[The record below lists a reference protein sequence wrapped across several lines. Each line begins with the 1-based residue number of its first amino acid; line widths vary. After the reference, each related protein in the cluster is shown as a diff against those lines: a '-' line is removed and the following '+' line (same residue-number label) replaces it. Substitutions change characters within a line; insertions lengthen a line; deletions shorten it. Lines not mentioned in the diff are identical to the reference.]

1 MLYGVLLV
9 SAVQQSESVILL
21 LYCLIS
27 SVLSDSLQSMDC
39 SPPGSSVPGKNVGVG
54 CHTLLQGIFL
64 TQGLNLSLLC
74 LLHWQ
79 VGSLPLVPP
88 GKPTSPPVLL
98 GIYENRP
105 FPCLKEMHG
114 HDSHARVEVTHGGST

>member
-1 MLYGVLLV
+1 MPP
-9 SAVQQSESVILL
+9 SRESSWPRDQTR
-21 LYCLIS
+21 Y
-27 SVLSDSLQSMDC
+27 
-39 SPPGSSVPGKNVGVG
+39 
-54 CHTLLQGIFL
+54 
-64 TQGLNLSLLC
+64 LLC

-98 GIYENRP
+98 GIYEERP

-114 HDSHARVEVTHGGST
+114 HDSDARVEVTHGGST

>member
-1 MLYGVLLV
+1 MAFSLNW
-9 SAVQQSESVILL
+9 IF
-21 LYCLIS
+21 
-27 SVLSDSLQSMDC
+27 VLSCVRLFATPLDC
-39 SPPGSSVPGKNVGVG
+39 SLPGSSVHGILHVRI
-54 CHTLLQGIFL
+54 LLQGIL
-64 TQGLNLSLLC
+64 PTQGLNLRLLC

-98 GIYENRP
+98 GIYEERP

-114 HDSHARVEVTHGGST
+114 HDSDARVEVTHGGST